1 MYSEQ
6 SLKDKLK
13 NKANK
18 LEIPVNSVLI
28 MYVFEC
34 ILKRISKSEWSRNI
48 VLKGG
53 TLICSL
59 YGLENRV
66 TKDIDFSLINETLE
80 EKTIKQIAEDIINM
94 DLKDGITLSLLD
106 IEPIMD
112 QDNYGGLR
120 AKIGY
125 KFDKIKGSISID
137 IATGD
142 IITPNPI
149 NYSYKSILDDESFN
163 ILAYNP
169 ETIIAE
175 KLESI
180 LELGV
185 TNSRMKDYYDLY
197 ITSKYR
203 RRIKIDVKILKS
215 AIANTFNTRNYKY
228 DNNTFE
234 SIKNSKELQQLWK
247 NYSTNKEFVND
258 ITYEDVIKEIDQYIN
273 LI

>member
-1 MYSEQ
+1 MYNEQ

-120 AKIGY
+120 AKIAY

-142 IITPNPI
+142 TITPNPI

-215 AIANTFNTRNYKY
+215 AIVNTFNTRNYKY
-228 DNNTFE
+228 DSNTFE

-258 ITYEDVIKEIDQYIN
+258 ITYEDVIKEIEQYIN